1 MGSCRLVRSSV
12 DGAAA
17 ENAEV
22 LDPGSYF
29 GELEVICGCENF
41 STAECT
47 SDGTVLMR
55 ISVDDF
61 PKFLAATSIPAA
73 EFRLRAMREHADV
86 LDVIRHPV
94 GVVLFRYFAVHS
106 GIFGA
111 YGGPVSGMANAIV
124 IAIMNAIYGKV
135 PHIQL

>member
-1 MGSCRLVRSSV
+1 MLLSIFAVV
-12 DGAAA
+12 VAA
-17 ENAEV
+17 
-22 LDPGSYF
+22 
-29 GELEVICGCENF
+29 
-41 STAECT
+41 
-47 SDGTVLMR
+47 
-55 ISVDDF
+55 
-61 PKFLAATSIPAA
+61 
-73 EFRLRAMREHADV
+73 
-86 LDVIRHPV
+86 V